1 MYTARLKS
9 LQEKHASIDAQIE
22 IEENRPYRN
31 EVLIRMLKKQKLL
44 LRDEIMEYDTL
55 EAA

>member
-1 MYTARLKS
+1 MYNARLKS
-9 LQEKHASIDAQIE
+9 LQEKHTSIDTQIE